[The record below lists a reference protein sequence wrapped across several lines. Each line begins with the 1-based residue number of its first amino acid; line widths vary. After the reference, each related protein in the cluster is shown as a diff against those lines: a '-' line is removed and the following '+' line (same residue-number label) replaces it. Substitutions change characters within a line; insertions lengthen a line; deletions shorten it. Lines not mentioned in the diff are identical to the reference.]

1 MINRLIIRKK
11 FLSKND
17 FFTFLTRWD
26 LTKDNN
32 TVFYNKYHSQD
43 SWIFKCQIDENIGNF
58 FIGQAGCD
66 NRLLYELKQ
75 AGFCFKNPSYSIK
88 SVRTPIC
95 RNIEYTITI
104 RIMNLSNRPMSI
116 YFPIRCTR
124 LIHTIILKIFD
135 PKKFEEFKF
144 SFSDYFFYIR
154 FGILPK
160 YESKNEN
167 CKKRES
173 FNL

>member
-1 MINRLIIRKK
+1 MKAANFSRLFSLSNELFNGNDIYVIANSDIYFDKSINYTKK

-17 FFTFLTRWD
+17 FFNFLMRWD

-75 AGFCFKNPSYSIK
+75 AGFVLK
-88 SVRTPIC
+88 T
-95 RNIEYTITI
+95 
-104 RIMNLSNRPMSI
+104 L
-116 YFPIRCTR
+116 
-124 LIHTIILKIFD
+124 LIQ
-135 PKKFEEFKF
+135 
-144 SFSDYFFYIR
+144 
-154 FGILPK
+154 
-160 YESKNEN
+160 
-167 CKKRES
+167 
-173 FNL
+173 